1 VNILLQIAFTL
12 LAGEDGGGGEGGG
25 SGPAGAPSSMSV
37 YEYSGGT
44 RFGIQCALGDSGAT
58 TEWFRDDVL
67 YTTTG
72 AGVSSVDIGPKSGDG
87 THTWK
92 ARHLEDG
99 TYSAFSDAITTNDG
113 VLL

>member
-1 VNILLQIAFTL
+1 VAFRAHAHRRVNILLQIAFTL

-44 RFGIQCALGDSGAT
+44 RFGIQCALGD
-58 TEWFRDDVL
+58 VL